1 MAGTHHMHS
10 SANGIP
16 ADNILLEVKM
26 EANGTAKG
34 LSPPMLAP
42 APSSASAPEP
52 LPVLPQNMAG
62 MVPLS
67 AIIHRMTNEAFSDL
81 SNLSEM

>member
-1 MAGTHHMHS
+1 MAGTHLFQS
-10 SANGIP
+10 AANGIP
-16 ADNILLEVKM
+16 AQTTLTESKM
-26 EANGTAKG
+26 EPNGISKG
-34 LSPPMLAP
+34 VSP
-42 APSSASAPEP
+42 PSSAAAHAP

-62 MVPLS
+62 MVPLG